1 MSFFYA
7 ENMLRLVL
15 SEKGEVVM
23 EQEKIILVGVFLP
36 NRTEE
41 AFWNSI
47 RELRSLTST
56 ANGEIVDELIQ
67 KLERVNQASFIGSGK
82 LLELAEL
89 VEMHE
94 ADVVIFNSELSAT
107 QVRNISKVVAA
118 RVIDRTQLILD
129 IFAMRAKS
137 REGKLQVAY
146 AQYKYLLPRLSGQG
160 ASLSKLGGGIGS
172 RGPGESKLEMDK
184 RHIREKMDDI
194 RAQLTHVEK
203 HRKRII
209 NRRNEQAI
217 FRFGLIG
224 YTNAGKSTIFNRLT
238 HETTIEEDKLF
249 ATLDPTTRK
258 IRFAGG
264 FQALLTD
271 TVGFIQDLPT
281 TLIAAFRSTL
291 EETANVD
298 VLIHVVDASDSDYLQ
313 HETTVLALLTEL
325 EMNHIPILTVYNKI
339 DQITQGFIPD
349 RPEHLLISA
358 LSTTAST
365 SLKQR
370 MIELIEKNWHY
381 FSKEIPEEQGKEL
394 AQIKQRAWITKLEYL
409 EDNKAYLV
417 EGYQPRKE
425 PTND

>member
-1 MSFFYA
+1 
-7 ENMLRLVL
+7 MLVER
-15 SEKGEVVM
+15 
-23 EQEKIILVGVFLP
+23 EKIILVGVFLP
-36 NRTEE
+36 NKTEE
-41 AFWNSI
+41 AFWNSMK
-47 RELRSLTST
+47 ELHSLAKT
-56 ANGEIVDELIQ
+56 ANAEVMDELIQ

-82 LLELAEL
+82 LDELAAL

-107 QVRNISKVVAA
+107 QVRNISAA
-118 RVIDRTQLILD
+118 VEARIIDRTQLILD
-129 IFAMRAKS
+129 IFAMCAKS

-160 ASLSKLGGGIGS
+160 ISLSKLGGGIGS

-184 RHIREKMDDI
+184 RHIREKMHDI
-194 RAQLTHVEK
+194 KAQLTHVEQ

-209 NRRNEQAI
+209 ERRNTQSV

-238 HETTIEEDKLF
+238 NETTLQENKLF

-258 IRFAGG
+258 VRFSGG

-298 VLIHVVDASDSDYLQ
+298 VLIHVVDASNPDYLQ
-313 HETTVLALLTEL
+313 HETTVISLLEEL
-325 EMNHIPILTVYNKI
+325 EMNHLPTLVIYNKMDHAPATFVP
-339 DQITQGFIPD
+339 DQ
-349 RPEHLLISA
+349 PESLLISA
-358 LSTTAST
+358 LDQEASDT
-365 SLKQR
+365 IKQR
-370 MIELIEKNWHY
+370 MIQLIEKNWA
-381 FSKEIPEEQGKEL
+381 FFTIELSEEKGKEL
-394 AQIKQRAWITKLEYL
+394 AQIKQQAWVTKLEYI
-409 EDNKAYLV
+409 ESKQSYHI
-417 EGYQPRKE
+417 EGYKPRKE
-425 PTND
+425 LNNE

>member
-1 MSFFYA
+1 
-7 ENMLRLVL
+7 MLVER
-15 SEKGEVVM
+15 
-23 EQEKIILVGVFLP
+23 EKIILVGVFLP
-36 NRTEE
+36 NKTEE
-41 AFWNSI
+41 AFWNSMK
-47 RELRSLTST
+47 ELHSLAKT
-56 ANGEIVDELIQ
+56 ANAEVMDELIQ
-67 KLERVNQASFIGSGK
+67 KLERVNQASFIGSDK
-82 LLELAEL
+82 LNELAAL

-107 QVRNISKVVAA
+107 QVRNISAA
-118 RVIDRTQLILD
+118 VEARIIDRTQLILD

-160 ASLSKLGGGIGS
+160 ISLSKLGGGIGS

-184 RHIREKMDDI
+184 RHIREKMHDI
-194 RAQLTHVEK
+194 KAQLTHVEQ

-209 NRRNEQAI
+209 ERRNTQSV

-238 HETTIEEDKLF
+238 NETTLQENKLF

-258 IRFAGG
+258 VRFSGG

-298 VLIHVVDASDSDYLQ
+298 VLIHVVDASNPDYLQ
-313 HETTVLALLTEL
+313 HETTVISLLEEL
-325 EMNHIPILTVYNKI
+325 EMNHLPTLVIYNKMDHAPATFVP
-339 DQITQGFIPD
+339 DQ
-349 RPEHLLISA
+349 PESLLISA
-358 LSTTAST
+358 LDQEAPDTI
-365 SLKQR
+365 KQR
-370 MIELIEKNWHY
+370 MIQLIEKNWA
-381 FSKEIPEEQGKEL
+381 FFTIELSEEKGKEL
-394 AQIKQRAWITKLEYL
+394 AQIKQQAWVTKLEYI
-409 EDNKAYLV
+409 ESKQSYHI
-417 EGYQPRKE
+417 EGYKPRKE
-425 PTND
+425 LNNE

>member
-1 MSFFYA
+1 
-7 ENMLRLVL
+7 MLVER
-15 SEKGEVVM
+15 
-23 EQEKIILVGVFLP
+23 EKIILVGVFLP
-36 NRTEE
+36 NKTEE
-41 AFWNSI
+41 AFWNSMK
-47 RELRSLTST
+47 ELHSLAKT
-56 ANGEIVDELIQ
+56 ANAEVMDELIQ

-82 LLELAEL
+82 LDELAAL

-107 QVRNISKVVAA
+107 QVRNISAA
-118 RVIDRTQLILD
+118 VEARIIDRTQLILD
-129 IFAMRAKS
+129 IFAMCAKS

-160 ASLSKLGGGIGS
+160 ISLSKLGGGIGS

-184 RHIREKMDDI
+184 RHIREKMHDI
-194 RAQLTHVEK
+194 KAQLTHVEQ

-209 NRRNEQAI
+209 ERRNTQSV

-238 HETTIEEDKLF
+238 NETTLQENKLF

-258 IRFAGG
+258 VRFSGG

-298 VLIHVVDASDSDYLQ
+298 VLIHVVDASNPDYLQ
-313 HETTVLALLTEL
+313 HETTVISLLEEL
-325 EMNHIPILTVYNKI
+325 EMNHLPTLVISNKMDHAPATFVP
-339 DQITQGFIPD
+339 DQ
-349 RPEHLLISA
+349 PESLLISA
-358 LSTTAST
+358 LDQEAPDTI
-365 SLKQR
+365 KQR
-370 MIELIEKNWHY
+370 MIQLIEKNWA
-381 FSKEIPEEQGKEL
+381 FFTIELSEEKGKEL
-394 AQIKQRAWITKLEYL
+394 AQIKQQAWVTKLEYI
-409 EDNKAYLV
+409 ESKQSYHI
-417 EGYQPRKE
+417 EGYKPRKE
-425 PTND
+425 LNNE

>member
-1 MSFFYA
+1 
-7 ENMLRLVL
+7 MLVER
-15 SEKGEVVM
+15 
-23 EQEKIILVGVFLP
+23 EKIILVGVFLP
-36 NRTEE
+36 NKTEE
-41 AFWNSI
+41 AFWNSMK
-47 RELRSLTST
+47 ELHSLAKT
-56 ANGEIVDELIQ
+56 ANAEVMDELIQ

-82 LLELAEL
+82 LDELAAL

-107 QVRNISKVVAA
+107 QVRNISAA
-118 RVIDRTQLILD
+118 VEARIIDRTQLILD
-129 IFAMRAKS
+129 IFAMCAKS

-160 ASLSKLGGGIGS
+160 ISLSKLGGGIGS

-184 RHIREKMDDI
+184 RHIREKMHDI
-194 RAQLTHVEK
+194 KAQLTHVEQ

-209 NRRNEQAI
+209 ERRNTQSV

-238 HETTIEEDKLF
+238 NETTLQENKLF

-258 IRFAGG
+258 VRFSGG

-298 VLIHVVDASDSDYLQ
+298 VLIHVVDASNPDYLQ
-313 HETTVLALLTEL
+313 HETTVISLLEEL
-325 EMNHIPILTVYNKI
+325 EMNHLPTLVIYNKMDHAPATFVP
-339 DQITQGFIPD
+339 DQ
-349 RPEHLLISA
+349 PESLLISA
-358 LSTTAST
+358 LDQEAPDTI
-365 SLKQR
+365 KQR
-370 MIELIEKNWHY
+370 MIQLIEKNWA
-381 FSKEIPEEQGKEL
+381 FFTIELSEEKGKEL
-394 AQIKQRAWITKLEYL
+394 AQIKQQAWVTKLEYI
-409 EDNKAYLV
+409 ESKQSYHI
-417 EGYQPRKE
+417 EGYKPRKE
-425 PTND
+425 LNNE

>member
-1 MSFFYA
+1 
-7 ENMLRLVL
+7 
-15 SEKGEVVM
+15 M
-23 EQEKIILVGVFLP
+23 EREKIILVGVILP
-36 NRTEE
+36 NKTEE
-41 AFWNSI
+41 AFWNSMN
-47 RELRSLTST
+47 ELHSLAKT
-56 ANGEIVDELIQ
+56 ANGEVVDELIQ

-82 LLELAEL
+82 LEELAAL

-107 QVRNISKVVAA
+107 QVRNISKAVEA
-118 RVIDRTQLILD
+118 RIIDRTQLILD

-137 REGKLQVAY
+137 KEGKLQVAY

-160 ASLSKLGGGIGS
+160 VSLSKLGGGIGS

-184 RHIREKMDDI
+184 RHIREKMHDI
-194 RAQLTHVEK
+194 KAQLTHVEQ

-209 NRRNEQAI
+209 ERRNTQSV

-238 HETTIEEDKLF
+238 NETTLQEDKLF

-258 IRFAGG
+258 IRFSGG

-298 VLIHVVDASDSDYLQ
+298 VLIHVVDASNPDYLQ
-313 HETTVLALLTEL
+313 HETTVLTLLEEL
-325 EMNHIPILTVYNKI
+325 EMNHLPTLVIYNKM
-339 DQITQGFIPD
+339 DQVPATFVPD
-349 RPEHLLISA
+349 QPENLLISA
-358 LSTTAST
+358 LDQEAPDTI
-365 SLKQR
+365 KQR
-370 MIELIEKNWHY
+370 MIQLIEKNWT
-381 FSKEIPEEQGKEL
+381 FFTLELSEEKGKEL
-394 AQIKQRAWITKLEYL
+394 TQIKQQAWVTKLEYI
-409 EDNKAYLV
+409 ESKQSYHI
-417 EGYQPRKE
+417 EGYKPRKE
-425 PTND
+425 LNNE

>member
-1 MSFFYA
+1 
-7 ENMLRLVL
+7 MLVER
-15 SEKGEVVM
+15 
-23 EQEKIILVGVFLP
+23 EKIILVGVFLP
-36 NRTEE
+36 NKTEE
-41 AFWNSI
+41 AFWNSMK
-47 RELRSLTST
+47 ELHSLAKT
-56 ANGEIVDELIQ
+56 ANAEVMDELIQ

-82 LLELAEL
+82 LDELAAL

-107 QVRNISKVVAA
+107 QVRNISAA
-118 RVIDRTQLILD
+118 VEARIIDRTQLILD
-129 IFAMRAKS
+129 IFAMCAKS

-160 ASLSKLGGGIGS
+160 ISLSKLGGGIGS

-184 RHIREKMDDI
+184 RHIREKMHDI
-194 RAQLTHVEK
+194 KAQLTHVEQ

-209 NRRNEQAI
+209 ERRNTQSV

-238 HETTIEEDKLF
+238 NETTLQENKLF

-258 IRFAGG
+258 VRFSGG

-298 VLIHVVDASDSDYLQ
+298 VLIHVVDASNPDYLQ
-313 HETTVLALLTEL
+313 HETTVISLLEEL
-325 EMNHIPILTVYNKI
+325 EMNHLPTLVIYNKMDHAPAAFVP
-339 DQITQGFIPD
+339 DQ
-349 RPEHLLISA
+349 PESLLISA
-358 LSTTAST
+358 LDQEAPDTI
-365 SLKQR
+365 KQR
-370 MIELIEKNWHY
+370 MIQLIEKNWA
-381 FSKEIPEEQGKEL
+381 FFTIELSEERGKEL
-394 AQIKQRAWITKLEYL
+394 AQIKQQAWVTKLEYI
-409 EDNKAYLV
+409 ESKQSYHI
-417 EGYQPRKE
+417 EGYKPRKE
-425 PTND
+425 LNNE

>member
-1 MSFFYA
+1 
-7 ENMLRLVL
+7 MLVER
-15 SEKGEVVM
+15 
-23 EQEKIILVGVFLP
+23 EKIILVGVILP
-36 NRTEE
+36 NKTEE
-41 AFWNSI
+41 AFWNSMN
-47 RELRSLTST
+47 ELHSLAKT
-56 ANGEIVDELIQ
+56 ANGEVVDELIQ

-82 LLELAEL
+82 LEELAAL

-107 QVRNISKVVAA
+107 QVRNISKAVEA
-118 RVIDRTQLILD
+118 RIIDRTQLILD

-137 REGKLQVAY
+137 KEGKLQVAY

-160 ASLSKLGGGIGS
+160 VSLSKLGGGIGS

-184 RHIREKMDDI
+184 RHIREKMHDI
-194 RAQLTHVEK
+194 KAQLTHVEQ

-209 NRRNEQAI
+209 ERRNTQSV

-238 HETTIEEDKLF
+238 NETTLQEDKLF

-258 IRFAGG
+258 IRFSGG

-298 VLIHVVDASDSDYLQ
+298 VLIHVVDASNPDYLQ
-313 HETTVLALLTEL
+313 HETTVLSLLEEL
-325 EMNHIPILTVYNKI
+325 EMNHLPTLVIYNKM
-339 DQITQGFIPD
+339 DQTPATFVPD
-349 RPEHLLISA
+349 QPENLLISA
-358 LSTTAST
+358 LDQEAPDTI
-365 SLKQR
+365 KQR
-370 MIELIEKNWHY
+370 MIQLIEKNWT
-381 FSKEIPEEQGKEL
+381 FFTLELSEEKGKEL
-394 AQIKQRAWITKLEYL
+394 AQIKQQAWVTKLEYI
-409 EDNKAYLV
+409 ESKQSYHI
-417 EGYQPRKE
+417 EGYKPRKE
-425 PTND
+425 LNNE

>member
-1 MSFFYA
+1 
-7 ENMLRLVL
+7 MLVER
-15 SEKGEVVM
+15 
-23 EQEKIILVGVFLP
+23 EKIILVGVFLP
-36 NRTEE
+36 NKTEE
-41 AFWNSI
+41 AFWNSMK
-47 RELRSLTST
+47 ELHSLAKT
-56 ANGEIVDELIQ
+56 ANAEVMDELIQ

-82 LLELAEL
+82 LDELAAL

-107 QVRNISKVVAA
+107 QVRNISTAVEA
-118 RVIDRTQLILD
+118 RIIDRTQLILD
-129 IFAMRAKS
+129 IFAMCAKS

-160 ASLSKLGGGIGS
+160 ISLSKLGGGIGS

-184 RHIREKMDDI
+184 RHIREKMHDI
-194 RAQLTHVEK
+194 KAQLTHVEQ

-209 NRRNEQAI
+209 ERRNTQSV

-238 HETTIEEDKLF
+238 NETTLQENKLF

-258 IRFAGG
+258 VRFSGG

-298 VLIHVVDASDSDYLQ
+298 VLIHVVDASNPDYLQ
-313 HETTVLALLTEL
+313 HETTVISLLEEL
-325 EMNHIPILTVYNKI
+325 EMNHLPTLVIYNKMDHAPATFVP
-339 DQITQGFIPD
+339 DQ
-349 RPEHLLISA
+349 PESLLISA
-358 LSTTAST
+358 LDQEAPDTI
-365 SLKQR
+365 KQR
-370 MIELIEKNWHY
+370 MIQLIEKNWA
-381 FSKEIPEEQGKEL
+381 FFTIELSEEKGKEL
-394 AQIKQRAWITKLEYL
+394 AQIKQQAWVTKLEYI
-409 EDNKAYLV
+409 ESKQSYHI
-417 EGYQPRKE
+417 EGYKPRKE
-425 PTND
+425 LNNE

>member
-1 MSFFYA
+1 
-7 ENMLRLVL
+7 MLVER
-15 SEKGEVVM
+15 
-23 EQEKIILVGVFLP
+23 EKIILVGVILP
-36 NRTEE
+36 NKTEE
-41 AFWNSI
+41 AFWNSMN
-47 RELRSLTST
+47 ELHSLAKT
-56 ANGEIVDELIQ
+56 ANGEVVDELIQ

-82 LLELAEL
+82 LEELAAL

-107 QVRNISKVVAA
+107 QVRNISKAVEA
-118 RVIDRTQLILD
+118 RIIDRTQLILD

-137 REGKLQVAY
+137 KEGKLQVAY

-160 ASLSKLGGGIGS
+160 VSLSKLGGGIGS

-184 RHIREKMDDI
+184 RHIREKMHDI
-194 RAQLTHVEK
+194 KAQLTHVEQ

-209 NRRNEQAI
+209 ERRNTQSV

-238 HETTIEEDKLF
+238 NETTLQEDKLF

-258 IRFAGG
+258 IRFSGG

-298 VLIHVVDASDSDYLQ
+298 VLIHVVDASNPDYLQ
-313 HETTVLALLTEL
+313 HETTVLSLLEEL
-325 EMNHIPILTVYNKI
+325 EMNHLPTLVIYNKM
-339 DQITQGFIPD
+339 DQTPATFVPD
-349 RPEHLLISA
+349 QPENLLISA
-358 LSTTAST
+358 LDQEAPDTI
-365 SLKQR
+365 KQR
-370 MIELIEKNWHY
+370 MIQLIEKNWT
-381 FSKEIPEEQGKEL
+381 FFTLELTEEKGKEL
-394 AQIKQRAWITKLEYL
+394 AQIKQQAWVTKLEYI
-409 EDNKAYLV
+409 ESKQSYHI
-417 EGYQPRKE
+417 EGYKPRKE
-425 PTND
+425 LNNE

>member
-1 MSFFYA
+1 
-7 ENMLRLVL
+7 
-15 SEKGEVVM
+15 M
-23 EQEKIILVGVFLP
+23 EREKIILVGVFLP
-36 NRTEE
+36 NKTEE
-41 AFWNSI
+41 AFWNSMK
-47 RELRSLTST
+47 ELHSLAKT
-56 ANGEIVDELIQ
+56 ANAEVMDELIQ

-82 LLELAEL
+82 LDELAAL

-107 QVRNISKVVAA
+107 QVRNISAA
-118 RVIDRTQLILD
+118 VEARIIDRTQLILD
-129 IFAMRAKS
+129 IFAMCAKS

-160 ASLSKLGGGIGS
+160 ISLSKLGGGIGS

-184 RHIREKMDDI
+184 RHIREKMHDI
-194 RAQLTHVEK
+194 KAQLTHVEQ

-209 NRRNEQAI
+209 ERRNTQSV

-238 HETTIEEDKLF
+238 NETTLQENKLF

-258 IRFAGG
+258 VRFSGG

-298 VLIHVVDASDSDYLQ
+298 VLIHVVDASNPDYLQ
-313 HETTVLALLTEL
+313 HETTVISLLEEL
-325 EMNHIPILTVYNKI
+325 EMNHLPTLVIYNKMDHAPATFVP
-339 DQITQGFIPD
+339 DQ
-349 RPEHLLISA
+349 PESLLISA
-358 LSTTAST
+358 LDQEAPDTI
-365 SLKQR
+365 KQR
-370 MIELIEKNWHY
+370 MIHLIEKNWA
-381 FSKEIPEEQGKEL
+381 FFTIELSEEKGKEL
-394 AQIKQRAWITKLEYL
+394 AQIKQQAWVTKLEYI
-409 EDNKAYLV
+409 ESKQSYHI
-417 EGYQPRKE
+417 EGYKPRKE
-425 PTND
+425 LNNE

>member
-1 MSFFYA
+1 
-7 ENMLRLVL
+7 MLVER
-15 SEKGEVVM
+15 
-23 EQEKIILVGVFLP
+23 EKIILVGVFLP
-36 NRTEE
+36 NKSEE
-41 AFWNSI
+41 AFWNSMK
-47 RELRSLTST
+47 ELHSLAKT
-56 ANGEIVDELIQ
+56 ANAEVMDELIQ

-82 LLELAEL
+82 LNELAAL

-107 QVRNISKVVAA
+107 QVRNISAA
-118 RVIDRTQLILD
+118 VEARIIDRTQLILD

-160 ASLSKLGGGIGS
+160 ISLSKLGGGIGS

-184 RHIREKMDDI
+184 RHIREKMHDI
-194 RAQLTHVEK
+194 KAQLTHVEQ

-209 NRRNEQAI
+209 ERRNTQSV

-238 HETTIEEDKLF
+238 NETTLQENKLF

-258 IRFAGG
+258 VRFSGG

-298 VLIHVVDASDSDYLQ
+298 VLIHVVDASNPDYLQ
-313 HETTVLALLTEL
+313 HETTVISLLEEL
-325 EMNHIPILTVYNKI
+325 EMNHLPTLVIYNKMDHAPAAFVP
-339 DQITQGFIPD
+339 DQ
-349 RPEHLLISA
+349 PESLLISA
-358 LSTTAST
+358 LDQEAPDTIK
-365 SLKQR
+365 LR
-370 MIELIEKNWHY
+370 MIQLIEKNWA
-381 FSKEIPEEQGKEL
+381 FFTIELSEEKGKEL
-394 AQIKQRAWITKLEYL
+394 AQIKQQAWVTKLEYI
-409 EDNKAYLV
+409 ESKQSYHI
-417 EGYQPRKE
+417 EGYKPRKE
-425 PTND
+425 LNNE

>member
-1 MSFFYA
+1 
-7 ENMLRLVL
+7 
-15 SEKGEVVM
+15 M
-23 EQEKIILVGVFLP
+23 EREKIILVGVFLP
-36 NRTEE
+36 NKTEE
-41 AFWNSI
+41 AFWNSMK
-47 RELRSLTST
+47 ELHSLAKT
-56 ANGEIVDELIQ
+56 ANAEVMDELIQ

-82 LLELAEL
+82 LDELAAL

-107 QVRNISKVVAA
+107 QVRNISAA
-118 RVIDRTQLILD
+118 VEARIIDRTQLILD
-129 IFAMRAKS
+129 IFAMCAKS

-160 ASLSKLGGGIGS
+160 ISLSKLGGGIGS

-184 RHIREKMDDI
+184 RHIREKMHDI
-194 RAQLTHVEK
+194 KVQLTHVEQ

-209 NRRNEQAI
+209 ERRNTQSV

-238 HETTIEEDKLF
+238 NETTLQENKLF

-258 IRFAGG
+258 VRFSGG

-298 VLIHVVDASDSDYLQ
+298 VLIHVVDASNPDYLQ
-313 HETTVLALLTEL
+313 HETTVISLLEEL
-325 EMNHIPILTVYNKI
+325 EMNHLPTLVIYNKMDHAPAAFVP
-339 DQITQGFIPD
+339 DQ
-349 RPEHLLISA
+349 PESLLISA
-358 LSTTAST
+358 LDQEAPDTI
-365 SLKQR
+365 KQR
-370 MIELIEKNWHY
+370 MIQLIEKNWA
-381 FSKEIPEEQGKEL
+381 FFTIELSEEKGKEL
-394 AQIKQRAWITKLEYL
+394 AQIKQQAWVTKLEYI
-409 EDNKAYLV
+409 ESKQSYHI
-417 EGYQPRKE
+417 EGYKPRKE
-425 PTND
+425 LNNE

>member
-1 MSFFYA
+1 
-7 ENMLRLVL
+7 
-15 SEKGEVVM
+15 M
-23 EQEKIILVGVFLP
+23 EREKIILVGVILP
-36 NRTEE
+36 NKTEE
-41 AFWNSI
+41 AFWNSMN
-47 RELRSLTST
+47 ELHSLAKT
-56 ANGEIVDELIQ
+56 ANGEVVDELIQ

-82 LLELAEL
+82 LEELAAL

-107 QVRNISKVVAA
+107 QVRNISKAVEA
-118 RVIDRTQLILD
+118 RIIDRTQLILD

-137 REGKLQVAY
+137 KEGKLQVAY

-160 ASLSKLGGGIGS
+160 VSLSKLGGGIGS

-184 RHIREKMDDI
+184 RHIREKMHDI
-194 RAQLTHVEK
+194 KAQLTHVEQ

-209 NRRNEQAI
+209 ERRNTQSV

-238 HETTIEEDKLF
+238 NETTLQEDKLF

-258 IRFAGG
+258 IRFSGG

-298 VLIHVVDASDSDYLQ
+298 VLIHVVDASNPDYLQ
-313 HETTVLALLTEL
+313 HETTVLSLLEEL
-325 EMNHIPILTVYNKI
+325 EMNHLPTLVIYNKM
-339 DQITQGFIPD
+339 DQTPATFVPD
-349 RPEHLLISA
+349 QPENLLISA
-358 LSTTAST
+358 LDQEAPDTI
-365 SLKQR
+365 KQR
-370 MIELIEKNWHY
+370 MIQLIEKNWT
-381 FSKEIPEEQGKEL
+381 FFTLELTEEKGKEL
-394 AQIKQRAWITKLEYL
+394 AQIKQQAWVTKLEYI
-409 EDNKAYLV
+409 ESKQSYHI
-417 EGYQPRKE
+417 EGYKPRKE
-425 PTND
+425 LNNE

>member
-1 MSFFYA
+1 
-7 ENMLRLVL
+7 MLVER
-15 SEKGEVVM
+15 
-23 EQEKIILVGVFLP
+23 EKIILVGVILP
-36 NRTEE
+36 NKTEE
-41 AFWNSI
+41 AFWNSMN
-47 RELRSLTST
+47 ELHSLAKT
-56 ANGEIVDELIQ
+56 ANGEVVDELIR

-82 LLELAEL
+82 LEELAAL

-107 QVRNISKVVAA
+107 QVRNISKAVEA
-118 RVIDRTQLILD
+118 RIIDRTQLILD

-137 REGKLQVAY
+137 KEGKLQVAY

-160 ASLSKLGGGIGS
+160 VSLSKLGGGIGS

-184 RHIREKMDDI
+184 RHIREKMHDI
-194 RAQLTHVEK
+194 KAQLTHVEQ

-209 NRRNEQAI
+209 ERRNTQSV

-238 HETTIEEDKLF
+238 NESTLQEDKLF

-258 IRFAGG
+258 IRFSGG

-298 VLIHVVDASDSDYLQ
+298 VLIHVVDASNPDYLQ
-313 HETTVLALLTEL
+313 HETTVISLLEEL
-325 EMNHIPILTVYNKI
+325 EMNHLPTLVIYNKM
-339 DQITQGFIPD
+339 DQAPATFVPD
-349 RPEHLLISA
+349 QPESLLISA
-358 LSTTAST
+358 LDQLAPDTI
-365 SLKQR
+365 KQR
-370 MIELIEKNWHY
+370 MIQLIEKNWTH
-381 FSKEIPEEQGKEL
+381 FTIELSEEKGKEL
-394 AQIKQRAWITKLEYL
+394 AQIKQQAWVTKL
-409 EDNKAYLV
+409 AYIESKQSYRI
-417 EGYQPRKE
+417 EGYKPRKE
-425 PTND
+425 LNNE

>member
-1 MSFFYA
+1 
-7 ENMLRLVL
+7 MLVER
-15 SEKGEVVM
+15 
-23 EQEKIILVGVFLP
+23 EKIILVGVFLP
-36 NRTEE
+36 NKTEE
-41 AFWNSI
+41 AFWNSMK
-47 RELRSLTST
+47 ELHSLAKT
-56 ANGEIVDELIQ
+56 ANAEVMDELIQ

-82 LLELAEL
+82 LNELAAL

-107 QVRNISKVVAA
+107 QVRNISAA
-118 RVIDRTQLILD
+118 VEARIIDRTQLILD

-160 ASLSKLGGGIGS
+160 ISLSKLGGGIGS

-184 RHIREKMDDI
+184 RHIREKMHDI
-194 RAQLTHVEK
+194 KAQLTHVEQ

-209 NRRNEQAI
+209 ERRNTQSV

-238 HETTIEEDKLF
+238 NETTLQENKLF

-258 IRFAGG
+258 VRFSGG

-298 VLIHVVDASDSDYLQ
+298 VLIHVVDASNPDYLQ
-313 HETTVLALLTEL
+313 HETTVISLLEEL
-325 EMNHIPILTVYNKI
+325 EMNHLPTLVIYNKMDHASAAFVP
-339 DQITQGFIPD
+339 DQ
-349 RPEHLLISA
+349 PESLLISA
-358 LSTTAST
+358 LDQEAPDTIK
-365 SLKQR
+365 LR
-370 MIELIEKNWHY
+370 MIQLIEKNWA
-381 FSKEIPEEQGKEL
+381 FFTIELSEEKGKEL
-394 AQIKQRAWITKLEYL
+394 AQIKQQAWVTKLEYI
-409 EDNKAYLV
+409 ESKQSYHI
-417 EGYQPRKE
+417 EGYKPRKE
-425 PTND
+425 LNNE

>member
-1 MSFFYA
+1 
-7 ENMLRLVL
+7 
-15 SEKGEVVM
+15 M
-23 EQEKIILVGVFLP
+23 EREKIILVGVFLP
-36 NRTEE
+36 NKTEE
-41 AFWNSI
+41 AFWNSMK
-47 RELRSLTST
+47 ELHSLAKT
-56 ANGEIVDELIQ
+56 ANAEVMDELIQ

-82 LLELAEL
+82 LNELAAL

-107 QVRNISKVVAA
+107 QVRNISAA
-118 RVIDRTQLILD
+118 VEARIIDRTQLILD

-160 ASLSKLGGGIGS
+160 ISLSKLGGGIGS

-184 RHIREKMDDI
+184 RHIREKMHDI
-194 RAQLTHVEK
+194 KAQLTHVEQR
-203 HRKRII
+203 RKRII
-209 NRRNEQAI
+209 ERRNTQSV

-238 HETTIEEDKLF
+238 NETTLQENKLF

-258 IRFAGG
+258 VRFSGG

-298 VLIHVVDASDSDYLQ
+298 VLIHVVDASNPDYLQ
-313 HETTVLALLTEL
+313 HETTVISLLEEL
-325 EMNHIPILTVYNKI
+325 EMNHLPTLVIYNKMDHAPAAFVP
-339 DQITQGFIPD
+339 DQ
-349 RPEHLLISA
+349 PESLLISA
-358 LSTTAST
+358 LDQEAPDTI
-365 SLKQR
+365 KQR
-370 MIELIEKNWHY
+370 MIQLIEKNWA
-381 FSKEIPEEQGKEL
+381 FFTIELSEEKGKEL
-394 AQIKQRAWITKLEYL
+394 AQIKQQAWVTKLEYI
-409 EDNKAYLV
+409 ESKQSYHI
-417 EGYQPRKE
+417 EGYKPRKE
-425 PTND
+425 LNNE

>member
-1 MSFFYA
+1 
-7 ENMLRLVL
+7 
-15 SEKGEVVM
+15 M
-23 EQEKIILVGVFLP
+23 EREKIILVGVFLP
-36 NRTEE
+36 NKTEE
-41 AFWNSI
+41 AFWNSMK
-47 RELRSLTST
+47 ELHSLAKTT
-56 ANGEIVDELIQ
+56 NAEVMDELIQ

-82 LLELAEL
+82 LDELAAL

-107 QVRNISKVVAA
+107 QVRNISAA
-118 RVIDRTQLILD
+118 VEARIIDRTQLILD
-129 IFAMRAKS
+129 IFAMCAKS

-160 ASLSKLGGGIGS
+160 ISLSKLGGGIGS

-184 RHIREKMDDI
+184 RHIREKMHDI
-194 RAQLTHVEK
+194 KAQLTHVEQ

-209 NRRNEQAI
+209 ERRNTQSV

-238 HETTIEEDKLF
+238 NETTLQENKLF

-258 IRFAGG
+258 VRFSGG

-298 VLIHVVDASDSDYLQ
+298 VLIHVVDASNPDYLQ
-313 HETTVLALLTEL
+313 HETTVISLLEEL
-325 EMNHIPILTVYNKI
+325 EMNHLPTLVIYNKMDHAPATFVP
-339 DQITQGFIPD
+339 DQ
-349 RPEHLLISA
+349 PESLLISA
-358 LSTTAST
+358 LDQEAPDTI
-365 SLKQR
+365 KQR
-370 MIELIEKNWHY
+370 MIQLIEKNWA
-381 FSKEIPEEQGKEL
+381 FFTIELSEEKGKEL
-394 AQIKQRAWITKLEYL
+394 AQIKQQAWVTKLEYI
-409 EDNKAYLV
+409 ESKQSYHI
-417 EGYQPRKE
+417 EGYKPRKE
-425 PTND
+425 LNNE

>member
-1 MSFFYA
+1 
-7 ENMLRLVL
+7 
-15 SEKGEVVM
+15 M
-23 EQEKIILVGVFLP
+23 EREKIILVGVFLP
-36 NRTEE
+36 NKTEE
-41 AFWNSI
+41 AFWNSMK
-47 RELRSLTST
+47 ELHSLAKT
-56 ANGEIVDELIQ
+56 AIAEVMDELIQ

-82 LLELAEL
+82 LDELAAL

-107 QVRNISKVVAA
+107 QVRNISAA
-118 RVIDRTQLILD
+118 VEARIIDRTQLILD
-129 IFAMRAKS
+129 IFAMCAKS

-160 ASLSKLGGGIGS
+160 ISLSKLGGGIGS

-184 RHIREKMDDI
+184 RHIREKMHDI
-194 RAQLTHVEK
+194 KAQLTHVEQ

-209 NRRNEQAI
+209 ERRNTQSV

-238 HETTIEEDKLF
+238 NETTLQENKLF

-258 IRFAGG
+258 VRFSGG

-298 VLIHVVDASDSDYLQ
+298 VLIHVVDASNPDYLQ
-313 HETTVLALLTEL
+313 HETTVISLLEEL
-325 EMNHIPILTVYNKI
+325 EMNHLPTLVIYNKMDHAPAAFVP
-339 DQITQGFIPD
+339 DQ
-349 RPEHLLISA
+349 PESLLISA
-358 LSTTAST
+358 LDQEAPDTI
-365 SLKQR
+365 KQR
-370 MIELIEKNWHY
+370 MIQLIEKNWA
-381 FSKEIPEEQGKEL
+381 FFTIELSEEKGKEL
-394 AQIKQRAWITKLEYL
+394 AQIKQQAWVTKLEYI
-409 EDNKAYLV
+409 ESKQSYHI
-417 EGYQPRKE
+417 EGYKPRKE
-425 PTND
+425 LNNE

>member
-1 MSFFYA
+1 
-7 ENMLRLVL
+7 MLVER
-15 SEKGEVVM
+15 
-23 EQEKIILVGVFLP
+23 EKIILVGVFLP
-36 NRTEE
+36 NKTEE
-41 AFWNSI
+41 AFWNSMK
-47 RELRSLTST
+47 ELHSLAKT
-56 ANGEIVDELIQ
+56 ANAEVMDELIQ

-82 LLELAEL
+82 LNELAAL

-107 QVRNISKVVAA
+107 QVRNISAA
-118 RVIDRTQLILD
+118 VEARIIDRTQLILD

-160 ASLSKLGGGIGS
+160 ISLSKLGGGIGS

-184 RHIREKMDDI
+184 RHIREKMHDI
-194 RAQLTHVEK
+194 KAQLTHVEQ

-209 NRRNEQAI
+209 ERRNTQSV

-238 HETTIEEDKLF
+238 NETTLQENKLF

-258 IRFAGG
+258 VRFSGG

-298 VLIHVVDASDSDYLQ
+298 VLIHVVDASNPDYLQ
-313 HETTVLALLTEL
+313 HETTVISLLEEL
-325 EMNHIPILTVYNKI
+325 EMNHLPTLVIYNKMDHAPAAFVT
-339 DQITQGFIPD
+339 DQ
-349 RPEHLLISA
+349 PESLLISA
-358 LSTTAST
+358 LDQEAPDTI
-365 SLKQR
+365 KQR
-370 MIELIEKNWHY
+370 MIQLIEKNWA
-381 FSKEIPEEQGKEL
+381 FFTIELSEEKGKEL
-394 AQIKQRAWITKLEYL
+394 AQIKQQAWVTKLEYI
-409 EDNKAYLV
+409 ESKQSYHI
-417 EGYQPRKE
+417 EGYKPRKE
-425 PTND
+425 LNNE

>member
-1 MSFFYA
+1 
-7 ENMLRLVL
+7 
-15 SEKGEVVM
+15 M
-23 EQEKIILVGVFLP
+23 EREKIILVGVFLP
-36 NRTEE
+36 NKSEE
-41 AFWNSI
+41 AFWNSMK
-47 RELRSLTST
+47 ELHSLAKT
-56 ANGEIVDELIQ
+56 ANAEVMDELIQ

-82 LLELAEL
+82 LNELAAL

-107 QVRNISKVVAA
+107 QVRNISAA
-118 RVIDRTQLILD
+118 VEARIIDRTQLILD

-160 ASLSKLGGGIGS
+160 ISLSKLGGGIGS

-184 RHIREKMDDI
+184 RHIREKMHDI
-194 RAQLTHVEK
+194 KAQLTHVEQ

-209 NRRNEQAI
+209 ERRNTQSV

-238 HETTIEEDKLF
+238 NETTLQENKLF

-258 IRFAGG
+258 VRFSGG
-264 FQALLTD
+264 FQTLLTD

-298 VLIHVVDASDSDYLQ
+298 VLIHVVDASNPDYLQ
-313 HETTVLALLTEL
+313 HETTVISLLEEL
-325 EMNHIPILTVYNKI
+325 EMNHLPTLVIYNKMDHAPATFVP
-339 DQITQGFIPD
+339 DQ
-349 RPEHLLISA
+349 PESLLISA
-358 LSTTAST
+358 LDQEAPDTI
-365 SLKQR
+365 KQR
-370 MIELIEKNWHY
+370 MIQLIEKNWA
-381 FSKEIPEEQGKEL
+381 FFTIELSEEKGKEL
-394 AQIKQRAWITKLEYL
+394 AQIKQQAWVTKLEYI
-409 EDNKAYLV
+409 ESKQSYHI
-417 EGYQPRKE
+417 EGYKPRKE
-425 PTND
+425 LNNE

>member
-1 MSFFYA
+1 
-7 ENMLRLVL
+7 
-15 SEKGEVVM
+15 M
-23 EQEKIILVGVFLP
+23 EREKIILVGVILP
-36 NRTEE
+36 NKTEE
-41 AFWNSI
+41 AFWNSMN
-47 RELRSLTST
+47 ELHSLAKT
-56 ANGEIVDELIQ
+56 ANGEVVDELIQ

-82 LLELAEL
+82 LEELATL

-107 QVRNISKVVAA
+107 QVRNISKAVDA
-118 RVIDRTQLILD
+118 RIIDRTQLILD

-137 REGKLQVAY
+137 KEGKLQVAY

-160 ASLSKLGGGIGS
+160 VSLSKLGGGIGS

-184 RHIREKMDDI
+184 RHIREKMHDI
-194 RAQLTHVEK
+194 KAQLTHVEQ

-209 NRRNEQAI
+209 ERRNIQSV

-238 HETTIEEDKLF
+238 NETTLQEDKLF

-258 IRFAGG
+258 IRFSGG

-298 VLIHVVDASDSDYLQ
+298 VLIHVVDASNPDYLQ
-313 HETTVLALLTEL
+313 HETTVISLLEEL
-325 EMNHIPILTVYNKI
+325 EMNHLPTLVIYNKM
-339 DQITQGFIPD
+339 DHAPATFVPYQ
-349 RPEHLLISA
+349 PENLLISA
-358 LSTTAST
+358 LDQEAPDTI
-365 SLKQR
+365 KQR
-370 MIELIEKNWHY
+370 MIQLIEKNWA
-381 FSKEIPEEQGKEL
+381 FFTLELSEEKGKEL
-394 AQIKQRAWITKLEYL
+394 AQIKQQAWVTKLEYI
-409 EDNKAYLV
+409 ESKQSYHI
-417 EGYQPRKE
+417 EGYKPRKE
-425 PTND
+425 LNNE

>member
-1 MSFFYA
+1 
-7 ENMLRLVL
+7 MLVER
-15 SEKGEVVM
+15 
-23 EQEKIILVGVFLP
+23 EKIILVGVILP
-36 NRTEE
+36 NKTEE
-41 AFWNSI
+41 AFWNSMN
-47 RELRSLTST
+47 ELHSLAKT
-56 ANGEIVDELIQ
+56 ANGEVVDELIQ

-82 LLELAEL
+82 LEELAAL

-107 QVRNISKVVAA
+107 QVRNISKAVEA
-118 RVIDRTQLILD
+118 RIIDRTQLILD

-137 REGKLQVAY
+137 KEGKLQVAY

-160 ASLSKLGGGIGS
+160 VSLSKLGGGIGS

-184 RHIREKMDDI
+184 RHIREKMHDI
-194 RAQLTHVEK
+194 KAQLTHVEQ

-209 NRRNEQAI
+209 ERRNTQSV

-238 HETTIEEDKLF
+238 NETTLQEDKLF

-258 IRFAGG
+258 IRFSGG

-298 VLIHVVDASDSDYLQ
+298 VLIHVVDASNPDYLQ
-313 HETTVLALLTEL
+313 HETTVLSFLEEL
-325 EMNHIPILTVYNKI
+325 EMNHLPTLVIYNKM
-339 DQITQGFIPD
+339 DQTPATFVPD
-349 RPEHLLISA
+349 QPENLLISA
-358 LSTTAST
+358 LDQEAPDTI
-365 SLKQR
+365 KQR
-370 MIELIEKNWHY
+370 MIQLIEKNWT
-381 FSKEIPEEQGKEL
+381 FFTLELSEEKGKEL
-394 AQIKQRAWITKLEYL
+394 AQIKQQAWVTKLEYI
-409 EDNKAYLV
+409 ESKQSYHI
-417 EGYQPRKE
+417 EGYKPRKE
-425 PTND
+425 LNNE

>member
-1 MSFFYA
+1 
-7 ENMLRLVL
+7 
-15 SEKGEVVM
+15 M
-23 EQEKIILVGVFLP
+23 EREKIILVGVFLP
-36 NRTEE
+36 NKTEE
-41 AFWNSI
+41 AFWNSMK
-47 RELRSLTST
+47 ELHSLAKT
-56 ANGEIVDELIQ
+56 ANAEVMDELIQ

-82 LLELAEL
+82 LDELAAL

-107 QVRNISKVVAA
+107 QVRNISAA
-118 RVIDRTQLILD
+118 VEARIIDRTQLILD
-129 IFAMRAKS
+129 IFAMCAKS

-160 ASLSKLGGGIGS
+160 ISLSKLGGGIGS

-184 RHIREKMDDI
+184 RHIREKMHDI
-194 RAQLTHVEK
+194 KAQLTHVEQ

-209 NRRNEQAI
+209 ERRNTQSV

-238 HETTIEEDKLF
+238 NETTLQENKLF

-258 IRFAGG
+258 VRFSGG

-298 VLIHVVDASDSDYLQ
+298 VLIHVVDASNPDYLQ
-313 HETTVLALLTEL
+313 HETTVISLLEEL
-325 EMNHIPILTVYNKI
+325 EMNHLPALVIYNKMDHAPAAFVP
-339 DQITQGFIPD
+339 DQ
-349 RPEHLLISA
+349 PESLLISA
-358 LSTTAST
+358 LDQEAPDTI
-365 SLKQR
+365 KQR
-370 MIELIEKNWHY
+370 MIQLIEKNWA
-381 FSKEIPEEQGKEL
+381 FFTIELSEEKGKEL
-394 AQIKQRAWITKLEYL
+394 AQIKQQAWVTKLEYI
-409 EDNKAYLV
+409 ESKQSYHI
-417 EGYQPRKE
+417 EGYKPRKE
-425 PTND
+425 LNNE

>member
-1 MSFFYA
+1 
-7 ENMLRLVL
+7 
-15 SEKGEVVM
+15 M
-23 EQEKIILVGVFLP
+23 EREKIILVGVILP
-36 NRTEE
+36 NKTEE
-41 AFWNSI
+41 AFWNSMS
-47 RELRSLTST
+47 ELHSLAKT
-56 ANGEIVDELIQ
+56 ANGEVMDELIQ
-67 KLERVNQASFIGSGK
+67 KLERVSQTSFIGSGK
-82 LLELAEL
+82 LMELSEL

-107 QVRNISKVVAA
+107 QVRNISKIVDA
-118 RVIDRTQLILD
+118 RIIDRTQLILD

-137 REGKLQVAY
+137 KEGKLQVAY

-184 RHIREKMDDI
+184 RHIREKMHDI
-194 RAQLTHVEK
+194 KAQLTHVER

-209 NRRNEQAI
+209 DRRNTQSV
-217 FRFGLIG
+217 FRFGLIS

-238 HETTIEEDKLF
+238 NETTLEEDKLF

-258 IRFAGG
+258 IRFEGG

-298 VLIHVVDASDSDYLQ
+298 VLIHVVDASDPDYLQ
-313 HETTVLALLTEL
+313 HETTVINLLEEL
-325 EMNHIPILTVYNKI
+325 EMSHLPTLIVYNKM
-339 DQITQGFIPD
+339 DKAPSTFVPD

-358 LSTTAST
+358 LDQDAPKEI
-365 SLKQR
+365 KQR
-370 MIELIEKNWHY
+370 MIELIEKNWT
-381 FSKEIPEEQGKEL
+381 FFTEDLSEEKGKEL
-394 AQIKQRAWITKLEYL
+394 AQLKQQAWITKLEYM
-409 EDNKAYLV
+409 EEKACYRI
-417 EGYQPRKE
+417 EGYRPRKE
-425 PTND
+425 TTND

>member
-1 MSFFYA
+1 
-7 ENMLRLVL
+7 
-15 SEKGEVVM
+15 M
-23 EQEKIILVGVFLP
+23 EREKIILVGVFLP
-36 NRTEE
+36 NKSEE
-41 AFWNSI
+41 AFWNSMK
-47 RELRSLTST
+47 ELHSLAKT
-56 ANGEIVDELIQ
+56 ANAEVMDELIQ

-82 LLELAEL
+82 LNELAAL

-107 QVRNISKVVAA
+107 QVRNISAA
-118 RVIDRTQLILD
+118 VEARIIDRTQLILD

-160 ASLSKLGGGIGS
+160 ISLSKLGGGIGS

-184 RHIREKMDDI
+184 RHIREKMHDI
-194 RAQLTHVEK
+194 TARLTHVEQ

-209 NRRNEQAI
+209 ERRNTQSV

-238 HETTIEEDKLF
+238 NETTLQENKLF

-258 IRFAGG
+258 VRFSGG

-298 VLIHVVDASDSDYLQ
+298 VLIHVVDASNPDYLQ
-313 HETTVLALLTEL
+313 HETTVISLLEEL
-325 EMNHIPILTVYNKI
+325 EMNHLPTLVIYNKMDHAPAAFVP
-339 DQITQGFIPD
+339 DQ
-349 RPEHLLISA
+349 PESLLISA
-358 LSTTAST
+358 LDQEAPDTI
-365 SLKQR
+365 KQR
-370 MIELIEKNWHY
+370 MIQLIEKNWA
-381 FSKEIPEEQGKEL
+381 FFTIELSEEKGKEL
-394 AQIKQRAWITKLEYL
+394 AQIKQQAWVTKLEYI
-409 EDNKAYLV
+409 ESKQSYHI
-417 EGYQPRKE
+417 EGYKPRKE
-425 PTND
+425 LNNE

>member
-1 MSFFYA
+1 
-7 ENMLRLVL
+7 MLVER
-15 SEKGEVVM
+15 
-23 EQEKIILVGVFLP
+23 EKIILVGVFLP
-36 NRTEE
+36 NKSEE
-41 AFWNSI
+41 AFWNSMK
-47 RELRSLTST
+47 ELHSLAKT
-56 ANGEIVDELIQ
+56 ANAEVMDELIQ

-82 LLELAEL
+82 LNELAAL

-107 QVRNISKVVAA
+107 QVRNISAA
-118 RVIDRTQLILD
+118 VEARIIDRTQLILD

-160 ASLSKLGGGIGS
+160 ISLSKLGGGIGS

-184 RHIREKMDDI
+184 RHIREKMHDI
-194 RAQLTHVEK
+194 KAQLTHVEQ

-209 NRRNEQAI
+209 ERRNTQSV

-238 HETTIEEDKLF
+238 NETTLQENKLF

-258 IRFAGG
+258 VRFSGG

-298 VLIHVVDASDSDYLQ
+298 VLIHVVDASNPDYLQ
-313 HETTVLALLTEL
+313 HETTVISLLEEL
-325 EMNHIPILTVYNKI
+325 EMNHLPTLVIYNKMDHAPATFVP
-339 DQITQGFIPD
+339 DQ
-349 RPEHLLISA
+349 PESLLISA
-358 LSTTAST
+358 LDQEAPDTI
-365 SLKQR
+365 KQR
-370 MIELIEKNWHY
+370 MIQLIEKNWA
-381 FSKEIPEEQGKEL
+381 FFTIELSEEKGKEL
-394 AQIKQRAWITKLEYL
+394 AQIKQQAWVTKLEYI
-409 EDNKAYLV
+409 ESKQSYHIRGIQTEKGA
-417 EGYQPRKE
+417 K
-425 PTND
+425 

>member
-1 MSFFYA
+1 
-7 ENMLRLVL
+7 
-15 SEKGEVVM
+15 M
-23 EQEKIILVGVFLP
+23 EREKIILVGVILP
-36 NRTEE
+36 NKTEE
-41 AFWNSI
+41 AFWNSMN
-47 RELRSLTST
+47 ELYSLVKT
-56 ANGEIVDELIQ
+56 ANGEVMDELTQ
-67 KLERVNQASFIGSGK
+67 KLERVSQASFIGSGK

-94 ADVVIFNSELSAT
+94 ADVAIFNSELSAT
-107 QVRNISKVVAA
+107 QVRNISKVVDA
-118 RVIDRTQLILD
+118 RIIDRTQLILD

-137 REGKLQVAY
+137 KEGKLQVAY

-184 RHIREKMDDI
+184 RHIREKMYDI
-194 RAQLTHVEK
+194 KAQLTHVEK

-209 NRRNEQAI
+209 DRRNTQSV

-238 HETTIEEDKLF
+238 NETTLEEDKLF

-258 IRFAGG
+258 IRFEGG

-298 VLIHVVDASDSDYLQ
+298 VLIHVVDASDPDYLQ
-313 HETTVLALLTEL
+313 HETTVIKLLQEL
-325 EMNHIPILTVYNKI
+325 EMNHLPTLVVYNKM
-339 DQITQGFIPD
+339 DKAPATFVPD
-349 RPEHLLISA
+349 CPEHLLFSA
-358 LSTTAST
+358 LNPDAPKII
-365 SLKQR
+365 KQR
-370 MIELIEKNWHY
+370 MIELIEKNWS
-381 FSKEIPEEQGKEL
+381 FFTMDLSEENGKEL
-394 AQIKQRAWITKLEYL
+394 AQIGQQAWLTKLEYI
-409 EDNKAYLV
+409 ENEACYRI
-417 EGYQPRKE
+417 EGYRPRKE
-425 PTND
+425 STND